1 MKIIGYDTSESANT
15 ISVLCTKHGNT
26 RSGSPIAKG
35 DEWASMASGD
45 HCCARCGRDL
55 ADDGLVIL
63 SRLDS

>member
-35 DEWASMASGD
+35 DEWASMA
-45 HCCARCGRDL
+45 
-55 ADDGLVIL
+55 
-63 SRLDS
+63 